1 MGNNEK
7 TFTIPDALQ
16 LLAQKKNLSWKKK
29 KRDLIRCFLFFL
41 EKKNVGITWFTLC
54 NSALAFG
61 MCKSSQLL
69 ASSSSFKSR
78 AREILL

>member
-16 LLAQKKNLSWKKK
+16 LLAKKKNLSWKKK
-29 KRDLIRCFLFFL
+29 KRDLIRCFLFFFS
-41 EKKNVGITWFTLC
+41 KKNVGITWFTLC

>member
-16 LLAQKKNLSWKKK
+16 LLAKKKNLSWKKK
-29 KRDLIRCFLFFL
+29 KRDLIRCFLFFSR
-41 EKKNVGITWFTLC
+41 KKNVGITWFTLC

>member
-16 LLAQKKNLSWKKK
+16 LLAKKK
-29 KRDLIRCFLFFL
+29 LKLEEEEEGLNSLLSFFSRK
-41 EKKNVGITWFTLC
+41 KKNVGITWFTLC

>member
-16 LLAQKKNLSWKKK
+16 LLAKKK
-29 KRDLIRCFLFFL
+29 KLKLEEEEEGLNSLLSFFFS
-41 EKKNVGITWFTLC
+41 KKNVGITWFTLC